1 MRFRGLNS
9 VGLILLGCL
18 GTVLR
23 GYCSGSDGGVVCR
36 GWFGRLFVG
45 ILLLGWSMVVL
56 VGSVNLLEFGL
67 WLVLFASC
75 FGFCLRFVSCC
86 YSVYVWCLASWFC
99 LWFLLWFDC
108 ACELRLVVI
117 DSRFNAFAY
126 WIW

>member
-1 MRFRGLNS
+1 M
-9 VGLILLGCL
+9 
-18 GTVLR
+18 
-23 GYCSGSDGGVVCR
+23 
-36 GWFGRLFVG
+36 FVG

-56 VGSVNLLEFGL
+56 VGSVNLMEFGL

-86 YSVYVWCLASWFC
+86 YSVYVWCLVSWFC

-126 WIW
+126 WIWWLR